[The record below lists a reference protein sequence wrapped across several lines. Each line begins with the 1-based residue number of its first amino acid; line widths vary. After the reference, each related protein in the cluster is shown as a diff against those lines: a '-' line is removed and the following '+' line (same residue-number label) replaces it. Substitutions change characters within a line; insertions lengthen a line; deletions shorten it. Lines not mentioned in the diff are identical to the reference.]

1 MGRPSKGGVDYFPHN
16 TTSGK
21 TIFTLES
28 KFGNDGYAFWFK
40 LLEILGCQD
49 SLSYDCN
56 NIPDWEYLIAKTKVS
71 EVSATEILNT
81 LSKLGA
87 IDSELW
93 GQKIIWVQKFTDNLT
108 PVFKKRHTETP
119 DKPSFCDRN
128 TTIAL
133 VSVEKGTQ
141 SKVKESKGE
150 DSKVKESRV
159 KDIYVPY
166 ETICERFNFICESLS
181 KVVSITDKRKT
192 KMKARWNEL
201 KTVEAFENLFYLT
214 EQSDFLC
221 GRDKDWKCTFDW
233 LMMND
238 TNYIKVL
245 EGNYINKKSKEDPFL
260 KIMREEIQ
268 NEQNRVNGSNENN
281 QPKLPQLL

>member
-16 TTSGK
+16 TTNGK

-93 GQKIIWVQKFTDNLT
+93 GQKIIWVQKFTDNLI

-128 TTIAL
+128 ATIAE

-141 SKVKESKGE
+141 SRVEESKGE
-150 DSKVKESRV
+150 KSRVKESRV

-201 KTVEAFENLFYLT
+201 KTVEAFEHLFTLT

-245 EGNYINKKSKEDPFL
+245 EGNYTNKKSKEDPFL
-260 KIMREEIQ
+260 KIMKEEIQ
-268 NEQNRVNGSNENN
+268 NEQNRINGSNENN